1 MLTDDY
7 RAALADPAV
16 AAVVLATPHLQHAEQ
31 IAAAAAAGKHVFVE
45 KPFTLSKDSAEHA
58 VRAAEQAGIV
68 LALGHNRRFLPSMA
82 ELRRRIASGSL
93 GTILHVETNFRSEEH
108 TSELQSLMRHSYA
121 VFCLKK

>member
-68 LALGHNRRFLPSMA
+68 LALSHNRRFLPSMA
-82 ELRRRIASGSL
+82 ELRRRIASGPL
-93 GTILHVETNFRSEEH
+93 GGQAEPRGGQGGVRPCRS
-108 TSELQSLMRHSYA
+108 R
-121 VFCLKK
+121 